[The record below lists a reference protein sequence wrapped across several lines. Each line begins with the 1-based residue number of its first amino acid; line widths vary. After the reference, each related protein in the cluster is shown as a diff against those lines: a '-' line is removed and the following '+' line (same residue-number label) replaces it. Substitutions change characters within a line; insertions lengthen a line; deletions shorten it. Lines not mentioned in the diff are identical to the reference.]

1 MAVVGDPAKID
12 LAVNAKIQD
21 FLGKLPAE
29 PYPFSIDEAARRRG
43 EATYQTNCAG
53 CHAMP
58 AGRKRN
64 DLVFDVGT
72 DPLRAQAINTL
83 SAALLTKVVMSI
95 CPQTQAE
102 CAFGAEGAI
111 VDASAH
117 RGYVAGH
124 SRRGGAAAPR
134 SRHA

>member
-1 MAVVGDPAKID
+1 MVCVGDPAKFD
-12 LAVNAKIQD
+12 LAANAKMQG
-21 FLGKLPAE
+21 FLAKSPAE
-29 PYPFSIDEAARRRG
+29 PYQFSIDEAAGPRG
-43 EATYQTNCAG
+43 EATYQASCAG

-102 CAFGAEGAI
+102 CAFGAEGPV
-111 VDASAH
+111 VDPSAH
-117 RGYVAGH
+117 RGYVAGPQ
-124 SRRGGAAAPR
+124 SRVWAAAP
-134 SRHA
+134 HL